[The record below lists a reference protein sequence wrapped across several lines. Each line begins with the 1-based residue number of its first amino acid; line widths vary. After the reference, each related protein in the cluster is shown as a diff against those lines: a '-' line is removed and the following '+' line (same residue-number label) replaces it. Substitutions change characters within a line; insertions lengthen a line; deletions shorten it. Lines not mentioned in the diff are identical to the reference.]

1 MADVRPFR
9 GIRYDDRQAGALS
22 SNLGPTYDMISP
34 EKQRELLDRSQ
45 TNVIRLELALDA
57 DPGEKLDGRYDSAAA
72 MQANW
77 FSAGI
82 LRRDAEPSMYVIEE
96 SFNFRGA
103 RYRRFGLLAAVR
115 LEDYDRGIIL
125 PHEYTRAGFV
135 ADRLHLM
142 KATRANFSP
151 LMVLFREPPGAPI
164 SRALMDVVSNPP
176 DANGSPPDMP
186 AIRVWRITD
195 PERLATLTAAFKDT
209 KLYIADGHHRYEA
222 ALLYRIQTRFGHRA
236 RSDEPSNF
244 RIMNLIEIGDPGL
257 FLLGYHRLVSNA
269 TGEELE
275 ALKRRLKTQFALRPW
290 PARLPLDSET
300 IDSQLNRETRSTLV
314 VGIAGLEGADLHLG
328 VLRNPAHATSE
339 RESSDYA
346 RLHTEVLREV
356 FGEAREPQVISYAA
370 DPVEAIKNVKAGR
383 RQLAFIMRALSS
395 SQFEGVVSQGQRLP
409 PKSTYFYPKL
419 PAGVVMQSL
428 DGVL

>member
-22 SNLGPTYDMISP
+22 SNLGPTYDMISH
-34 EKQRELLDRSQ
+34 EKQRELLERSQ

-57 DPGEKLDGRYDSAAA
+57 DGSGSPDGRYDSAAA
-72 MQANW
+72 MQASW
-77 FSAGI
+77 VSSGI
-82 LRRDAEPSMYVIEE
+82 LRRDAEPGMYVMEE
-96 SFNFRGA
+96 TFNFRGA

-115 LEDYDRGIIL
+115 LEDYDRKIIL
-125 PHEYTRAGFV
+125 PHEHTRAGFV
-135 ADRLHLM
+135 TDRLQLM

-151 LMVLFREPPGAPI
+151 LMVLFREPPGAPV

-176 DANGSPPDMP
+176 EVTANPPDMP
-186 AIRVWRITD
+186 SIRVWRITD
-195 PERLATLTAAFKDT
+195 PDRLATLSAAFRDT
-209 KLYIADGHHRYEA
+209 MLYIADGHHRYEA
-222 ALLYRIQTRFGHRA
+222 ALQYRIQTRFGHRA

-244 RIMNLIEIGDPGL
+244 RVMNLIEIGDPGL

-275 ALKRRLKTQFALRPW
+275 ALKARLNALFVLRPW

-314 VGIAGLEGADLHLG
+314 VGIAGLEGADLHVG
-328 VLRNPAHATSE
+328 VLRKPAAASSE
-339 RESSDYA
+339 REASDYA
-346 RLHTEVLREV
+346 RLHSEVLREI
-356 FGEAREPQVISYAA
+356 FDEKREQQVISYAA
-370 DPVEAIKNVKAGR
+370 DSVDAIKAVKSGR
-383 RQLAFIMRALSS
+383 RQLAFLMRALTS

-428 DGVL
+428 DGIL